1 MNHWSI
7 LLAFEGNLD
16 FPFQV
21 LMHFICDVMEMFEH
35 LFYNLFNSALHEYYL
50 SIFLSFLL
58 DGKFLKINTIP
69 L

>member
-1 MNHWSI
+1 
-7 LLAFEGNLD
+7 
-16 FPFQV
+16 
-21 LMHFICDVMEMFEH
+21 MHFICDVMEMFEH